1 MSTQEVYTERQ
12 WTKEETDLLPFS
24 YKPNKILIADSDP
37 DTIIY
42 NATWYNDPVLAL
54 DPTGPWALI
63 KQGEEN
69 EQITL
74 VHWEQAH
81 PGITHVNVDNWHTL
95 EGTFNNSFVR
105 WSYSRQYWVYGN
117 NRKVTFPEKPSEE
130 EEVSQVLDESI
141 SALERTRSKLTPLT
155 PTTSLPGSF
164 DTPEPSTSLSQPP
177 LVSAKGK
184 TPVTQTEPQ
193 AQQPTPPVSRV
204 APAMANPAPAPKA
217 LGTPPEPFDGA
228 ASKAETFL
236 SALQNYYYLNEA
248 LYNTQ
253 SRRIA
258 AALSH
263 FKVGTAAGEWARD
276 KQNAALTA
284 NPINYGTWDVFI
296 DDFKKHFI
304 PVQTEQQAMNAIWTI
319 KMGNRPFH
327 EWFQEWSTYAAR
339 CGAND
344 TTKMFAF
351 RQALPQGLNDKLVG
365 VSPAPDTLDAL
376 IDHARRFDQQWQMW
390 RRPMQGTNSSRQPQ
404 GPRVRSNNTDDPSI
418 NAADANVQTF
428 KPKRLTKEE
437 KDKRNKNNECYYCGK
452 PGHFARECR
461 QRPNGNRGGRPRF
474 NPARTQVTDTGEEAP
489 PEHPTEEDAAV
500 VASLYHDPKYH
511 FDVLQSPADP
521 TDF

>member
-1 MSTQEVYTERQ
+1 MSTQEAYTERQ
-12 WTKEETDLLPFS
+12 WTKEETDLLPFG

-69 EQITL
+69 EQVTL
-74 VHWEQAH
+74 THWEQAH

-95 EGTFNNSFVR
+95 EGTFNDSFVR
-105 WSYSRQYWVYGN
+105 WSYSRQYWVYRN

-177 LVSAKGK
+177 LVSVKGK
-184 TPVTQTEPQ
+184 APVTRTKPQ

-204 APAMANPAPAPKA
+204 APAMANPAPKA

-253 SRRIA
+253 SRRVA

-276 KQNAALTA
+276 KQNTALTA
-284 NPINYGTWDVFI
+284 NPIDYGTWDVFI
-296 DDFKKHFI
+296 DSFKKHFI
-304 PVQTEQQAMNAIWTI
+304 PVQTEQQAMNAIWSI

-365 VSPAPDTLDAL
+365 VSP
-376 IDHARRFDQQWQMW
+376 
-390 RRPMQGTNSSRQPQ
+390 
-404 GPRVRSNNTDDPSI
+404 
-418 NAADANVQTF
+418 
-428 KPKRLTKEE
+428 
-437 KDKRNKNNECYYCGK
+437 
-452 PGHFARECR
+452 
-461 QRPNGNRGGRPRF
+461 
-474 NPARTQVTDTGEEAP
+474 
-489 PEHPTEEDAAV
+489 HPT
-500 VASLYHDPKYH
+500 H
-511 FDVLQSPADP
+511 
-521 TDF
+521 